1 MKKTCHEKIHAVEGG
16 TSVKQSEIK
25 AYAEMLKI
33 LGDIYS
39 AQHNDALAKSFYR
52 KA

>member
-1 MKKTCHEKIHAVEGG
+1 MKKIHAVEGG